1 MTPSD
6 EIFDIFDERM
16 NPAGQASRSEVH
28 ARGLWHQTFHCW
40 IVDPADGDTDAV
52 LLFQER
58 HPGKDTFPSLLDTSC
73 AGHLLAGEAVEDGV
87 RELEEELGLSVLFE
101 ALVPCGLFAE
111 EDVISDACIDREFC
125 HVFLHVN
132 RQPLTQYRL
141 QPEEVTGLYRVP
153 LEQVRKLAQGT
164 LSEPIRIEGIA
175 SDENGVTVPVE
186 RMVGPADFVPHPG
199 AYYELVLKAID
210 RIGKSAL

>member
-1 MTPSD
+1 MTPSE

-16 NPAGQASRSEVH
+16 NPVGQASRSEVH

-40 IVDPADGDTDAV
+40 IVDPADGETV

-73 AGHLLAGEAVEDGV
+73 AGHLLSGEGVEDGV
-87 RELEEELGLSVLFE
+87 RELEEELGLSVPFE

-111 EDVISDACIDREFC
+111 EDIISEACIDREFC
-125 HVFLHVN
+125 HLFLHMN
-132 RQPLTQYRL
+132 RQPLTRYRL

-153 LEQVRKLAQGT
+153 LVQVRKMAQGT
-164 LSEPIRIEGIA
+164 FVEPIRIDGVA
-175 SDENGVTVPVE
+175 PDENGVLVPVE
-186 RMVGPADFVPHPG
+186 RTVGPADFVPHPG
-199 AYYELVLKAID
+199 AYYELVLQAIV
-210 RIGKSAL
+210 RIGKSAP

>member
-1 MTPSD
+1 MAPSE

-16 NPAGQASRSEVH
+16 NPVGQASRSEVH

-40 IVDPADGDTDAV
+40 IAEPTDGEAV

-73 AGHLLAGEAVEDGV
+73 AGHLLAGEVVEDGV
-87 RELEEELGLSVLFE
+87 RELEEELGLSVPFE

-111 EDVISDACIDREFC
+111 EDVISEACNDREFC

-132 RQPLTQYRL
+132 QQPLTQYRL

-164 LSEPIRIEGIA
+164 LSEPIRIAGIA
-175 SDENGVTVPVE
+175 SDENGIPVPVE
-186 RMVGPADFVPHPG
+186 RTVGPADFVPHPG

>member
-1 MTPSD
+1 MTPNE

-16 NPAGQASRSEVH
+16 NPLGRASRSEVH

-40 IVDPADGDTDAV
+40 IVDPADGDAV

-73 AGHLLAGEAVEDGV
+73 AGHLLSGEGVEDGV
-87 RELEEELGLSVLFE
+87 RELEEELGLSIPFDT
-101 ALVPCGLFAE
+101 LVPCGLFAE
-111 EDVISDACIDREFC
+111 EDVISAACIDREFC
-125 HVFLHVN
+125 HVFVHVN
-132 RQPLTQYRL
+132 RQPLTRYRL
-141 QPEEVTGLYRVP
+141 HPEEVTGLYRVS

-175 SDENGVTVPVE
+175 PDENGVPVPVE
-186 RMVGPADFVPHPG
+186 RTVGPADFVPHPR
-199 AYYELVLKAID
+199 AYYELVLKTID
-210 RIGKSAL
+210 RIGQSAL

>member
-1 MTPSD
+1 MLPNE
-6 EIFDIFDERM
+6 EIFDVFDERM

-40 IVDPADGDTDAV
+40 IVDPADGDAA

-73 AGHLLAGEAVEDGV
+73 AGHLLSGEEVEDGI
-87 RELEEELGLSVLFE
+87 RELEEELGLSVPFE

-111 EDVISDACIDREFC
+111 EDIISEACIDREFC
-125 HVFLHVN
+125 HMFVYVSP
-132 RQPLTQYRL
+132 QPLTGYRL

-153 LEQVRKLAQGT
+153 LEHVRKLAQGT
-164 LSEPIRIEGIA
+164 LSEPIRIVGVA
-175 SDENGVTVPVE
+175 PDENGVLAPVE
-186 RMVGPADFVPHPG
+186 RTVRAADFVPHPE

-210 RIGKSAL
+210 RIGKSAS